1 MADTARDLRFQ
12 ITYDSRCLA
21 STFLWSFAIKRTN
34 LLYLGFNAC
43 SRVAG
48 RCIQKVL
55 RRYSSGNIED
65 LSECKEITNADVLAL
80 VGL

>member
-1 MADTARDLRFQ
+1 M
-12 ITYDSRCLA
+12 A
-21 STFLWSFAIKRTN
+21 STCLWSFAVKITN
-34 LLYLGFNAC
+34 LLHLGFNAC
-43 SRVAG
+43 SRVAD

-65 LSECKEITNADVLAL
+65 LSECKEIKNADVLAF